1 MRDRGSDSSAPGD
14 IRSFL
19 ITQSHSPLNQPL
31 FKNIY
36 MHTFLKLNSLFGK
49 LTFLLLWIFHK
60 CCGLCDPLP
69 LTLVFWTE
77 YQLVFRETRVLDTVL
92 SKILSTLETLKHLG
106 LDPCYLFMEHEGDHK
121 IQS

>member
-1 MRDRGSDSSAPGD
+1 M
-14 IRSFL
+14 
-19 ITQSHSPLNQPL
+19 TQSHSPLNQLL

-36 MHTFLKLNSLFGK
+36 MHPFLKLNSLFGK

-69 LTLVFWTE
+69 LALFWTE
-77 YQLVFRETRVLDTVL
+77 YQLVFREARVLDTVL
-92 SKILSTLETLKHLG
+92 SKIFSTLETLKYLG